1 MIHMTQTIIEFT
13 KANLGWLVTDGPGV
27 EDVIVSLGLHKM
39 GCTQNP
45 ETRDWTVSNA
55 YARRLAEALR
65 SSGFTVTGISTSSGL
80 AR

>member
-1 MIHMTQTIIEFT
+1 MAQNTIEFT

-27 EDVIVSLGLHKM
+27 EDVIVSLRLHNM

-45 ETRDWTVSNA
+45 ETRDWTVSDA

-65 SSGFTVTGISTSSGL
+65 SRGFTVVGI
-80 AR
+80 